1 MKRQVAL
8 PRALTTFLIYVAI
21 ALVLVWVLFP
31 IVWVILGSL
40 KARELAAAIP
50 PVWIF
55 EPSFDNYG
63 SAFLRRNFGLL
74 FVNSLV
80 ATLASTAIVLLLGS
94 MAGYALAR
102 FKIAGKRNI
111 LLWILSTRMF
121 PPIAAII
128 PIFLLFNDLR
138 LIDTRQ
144 GLVLLYIAFNLPFAI
159 WIMRGFFVEVP
170 AELDDAA
177 LVDGCSPWQA
187 FTRVIMPLAAPGLAA
202 TAIFCMMY
210 SWNEFLFALII
221 SRAQSQTLPIGVMG
235 FITQRGVLWGE
246 MSAAS
251 TVIMVPMIIFTFLV
265 QRYLIRGLTFGAVK
279 G

>member
-1 MKRQVAL
+1 MKQKAIGLHTVGTV
-8 PRALTTFLIYVAI
+8 LTYIGVVV
-21 ALVLVWVLFP
+21 VLVWVLFP
-31 IVWVILGSL
+31 VVWVVMGSL

-55 EPSFDNYG
+55 TPSLDNYS
-63 SAFLRRNFGLL
+63 SAFLRRNFGIL
-74 FVNSLV
+74 FVNSLI
-80 ATLASTAIVLLLGS
+80 ATVASTGIVLLLGS

-102 FKIAGKRNI
+102 FKIAGKQNI
-111 LLWILSTRMF
+111 LFWILSTRMF
-121 PPIAAII
+121 PPIAAVI
-128 PIFLLFNDLR
+128 PIFLLFNTLR
-138 LIDTRQ
+138 LVDTRQ
-144 GLVLLYIAFNLPFAI
+144 GLILLYVAFNLPFAI
-159 WIMRGFFVEVP
+159 WIMRGFF
-170 AELDDAA
+170 AEIPSDLDDAA

-187 FTRVIMPLAAPGLAA
+187 FTRVILPLAAPGLAA
-202 TAIFCMMY
+202 TAIFCMMF

-221 SRAQSQTLPIGVMG
+221 SRAQTQTLPIGVMG

-251 TVIMVPMIIFTFLV
+251 TVIMAPMIIFTFLV

>member
-1 MKRQVAL
+1 MKRRTVGL
-8 PRALTTFLIYVAI
+8 RGLTTLLTYVAV

-31 IVWVILGSL
+31 VVWVVLGSL
-40 KARELAAAIP
+40 KARELAAAVP

-55 EPSFDNYG
+55 EPTLDNYG
-63 SAFLRRNFGLL
+63 SAFLRRNFGTL
-74 FVNSLV
+74 FLNSFV
-80 ATLASTAIVLLLGS
+80 ATFASTAVVLLLGS

-102 FKIAGKRNI
+102 FKIVGKQNI

-128 PIFLLFNDLR
+128 PIFLLFNNLR

-144 GLVLLYIAFNLPFAI
+144 GLVLLYVAFNLPFAI
-159 WIMRGFFVEVP
+159 WIMRGFFAEIP
-170 AELDDAA
+170 SELDDAA

-221 SRAQSQTLPIGVMG
+221 SRARSQTLPIGVMG

-251 TVIMVPMIIFTFLV
+251 TVIMAPMIIFTFLM

>member
-1 MKRQVAL
+1 MKRRTVGL
-8 PRALTTFLIYVAI
+8 RGLTTLLTYVAV

-31 IVWVILGSL
+31 VVWVVLGSL
-40 KARELAAAIP
+40 KARELAAAVP

-55 EPSFDNYG
+55 QPSLDNYAA
-63 SAFLRRNFGLL
+63 AFLRRNFGAL
-74 FVNSLV
+74 FLNSFV
-80 ATLASTAIVLLLGS
+80 ATFASTAVVLLLGS

-102 FKIAGKRNI
+102 FKIVGKQNI

-128 PIFLLFNDLR
+128 PIFLLFNNLR

-144 GLVLLYIAFNLPFAI
+144 GLVLLYVAFNLPFAI
-159 WIMRGFFVEVP
+159 WIMRGFFAEIP
-170 AELDDAA
+170 SELDDAA

-221 SRAQSQTLPIGVMG
+221 SRSQSQTLPIGVMG

-251 TVIMVPMIIFTFLV
+251 TVIMAPMIIFTFLM

>member
-1 MKRQVAL
+1 MTHRRSLRRQVN
-8 PRALTTFLIYVAI
+8 TVLIYIAVA
-21 ALVLVWVLFP
+21 AVLVWVLFP

-40 KARELAAAIP
+40 KGREEASAIP

-55 EPSFDNYG
+55 RPSIENYV
-63 SAFLRRNFGLL
+63 SAFVRRNFSML

-80 ATLASTAIVLLLGS
+80 ATLGSTVVVVVLGS
-94 MAGYALAR
+94 MAGYGLAR
-102 FKIAGKRNI
+102 FRIMGKQGI
-111 LLWILSTRMF
+111 LVWIMSTRMF

-128 PIFLLFNDLR
+128 PIFLLFKNLD

-144 GLVLLYIAFNLPFAI
+144 GLVLIYIAFNLPFAI
-159 WIMRGFFVEVP
+159 WIMTGFFAEIP
-170 AELDDAA
+170 SELDDAA
-177 LVDGCSPWQA
+177 LVDGCTPWQA
-187 FTRVIMPLAAPGLAA
+187 FTKVILPLSLPGLAA
-202 TAIFCMMY
+202 TAIFCMIF

-221 SRAQSQTLPIGVMG
+221 SRSHSQTLPIGVMG

-251 TVIMVPMIIFTFLV
+251 TVIMMPMIVFIFFV
-265 QRYLIRGLTFGAVK
+265 QRYLIRGLSFGAVK

>member
-1 MKRQVAL
+1 
-8 PRALTTFLIYVAI
+8 LTTFLVYVAV
-21 ALVLVWVLFP
+21 ALVLIWVLFP
-31 IVWVILGSL
+31 VVWVILGSL

-55 EPSFDNYG
+55 QPSLDNYS

-74 FVNSLV
+74 FLNSLV
-80 ATLASTAIVLLLGS
+80 ATLASTLVVLVLGS

-102 FKIAGKRNI
+102 FKIAGKQNI

-128 PIFLLFNDLR
+128 PIFLLFNNLN

-144 GLVLLYIAFNLPFAI
+144 GLALLYIAFNLPFAI
-159 WIMRGFFVEVP
+159 WIMRGFFAEVP

-221 SRAQSQTLPIGVMG
+221 SRAASQTLPIGVMG

-251 TVIMVPMIIFTFLV
+251 TVIMAPMIIFTFLV

>member
-1 MKRQVAL
+1 MKRNTVGLRGLTAL
-8 PRALTTFLIYVAI
+8 LTYVAI

-31 IVWVILGSL
+31 VVWVVLGSL
-40 KARELAAAIP
+40 KARELAAAVP

-55 EPSFDNYG
+55 QPSLDNY
-63 SAFLRRNFGLL
+63 STAFLRRNFGAL
-74 FVNSLV
+74 FLNSLI
-80 ATLASTAIVLLLGS
+80 ATTVSTVVVLLLGS
-94 MAGYALAR
+94 MAGYGLAR
-102 FKIAGKRNI
+102 FKIAGKQNI
-111 LLWILSTRMF
+111 LFWILSTRMF
-121 PPIAAII
+121 PPIASII
-128 PIFLLFNDLR
+128 PIFLLFNNLR

-159 WIMRGFFVEVP
+159 WIMRGFFAEIP
-170 AELDDAA
+170 SELDDAA

-202 TAIFCMMY
+202 TAIFCMMF

-235 FITQRGVLWGE
+235 FMTQRGVLWGE

-251 TVIMVPMIIFTFLV
+251 TVIMAPMIIFTFLV

>member
-1 MKRQVAL
+1 MKR
-8 PRALTTFLIYVAI
+8 RAIGRRTLATVLTYVAI
-21 ALVLVWVLFP
+21 CLVLIWVLFP
-31 IVWVILGSL
+31 VVWVVLGSL
-40 KARELAAAIP
+40 KARDLAAAVP

-55 EPSFDNYG
+55 EPSFDNY
-63 SAFLRRNFGLL
+63 SAAFLRRNFGIL

-80 ATLASTAIVLLLGS
+80 ATLASTAVVLLLGS

-102 FKIAGKRNI
+102 FKIVGKQNI
-111 LLWILSTRMF
+111 LFWILSTRMF

-159 WIMRGFFVEVP
+159 WIMRGFFAEIP
-170 AELDDAA
+170 SELDDAA
-177 LVDGCSPWQA
+177 MVDGCTPWQA

-202 TAIFCMMY
+202 TAIFCMMF

-246 MSAAS
+246 MSAAA
-251 TVIMVPMIIFTFLV
+251 TVIMTPMIVFTFLV

>member
-1 MKRQVAL
+1 MRRRVPLRRGLGAF
-8 PRALTTFLIYVAI
+8 LTYAAV

-31 IVWVILGSL
+31 VVWVILGSL
-40 KARELAAAIP
+40 KAREMAAAIP

-55 EPSFDNYG
+55 QPSLDNYA
-63 SAFLRRNFGLL
+63 SAFVIRNFGLL
-74 FVNSLV
+74 FLNSLI
-80 ATLASTAIVLLLGS
+80 ATLASTAVVLLLGS

-102 FKIAGKRNI
+102 FKIAGKQNI

-128 PIFLLFNDLR
+128 PIFLLFNNLS

-221 SRAQSQTLPIGVMG
+221 SRSASQTLPIGVMG

-251 TVIMVPMIIFTFLV
+251 TVIMAPMIIFTFLV